1 MGEGVPVPGGS
12 TSRPGQHADPGGGN
26 APPGA
31 TRSGYHHGVPSRVV
45 QLPTRFWASERSL
58 TAFLVLL
65 LLTIF
70 VLPPLL
76 GDRPL
81 ARFTLDVL
89 FCLLLVGG
97 AISAP
102 LSRRL
107 RALIV
112 LASVVA
118 LLTRILEEVAPSAS
132 LEAAAILSR
141 LVSLLLLSVVVLAQ
155 VLKDGTVTL
164 HRIQGAIAAY
174 ILFGLT
180 WASAYQVFMVLDGE
194 AFHGASSMRDLVYY
208 SFVTLTTVG
217 YGDVTPVSHGARML
231 AVAEALTGQL
241 YPAILVARLVSLEVA
256 SRSGGP

>member
-1 MGEGVPVPGGS
+1 MS
-12 TSRPGQHADPGGGN
+12 SRLLRQ
-26 APPGA
+26 
-31 TRSGYHHGVPSRVV
+31 
-45 QLPTRFWASERSL
+45 PTLFWASDRSL

-97 AISAP
+97 ALSAP
-102 LSRRL
+102 LGARL
-107 RALIV
+107 RVLIV
-112 LASVVA
+112 LVSVVA
-118 LLTRILEEVAPSAS
+118 LLTRILEEVMPSAP
-132 LEAAAILSR
+132 LEAAALLSR
-141 LVSLLLLSVVVLAQ
+141 LVSLVLLSVVVLAQ
-155 VLKDGTVTL
+155 VLKAGPVTL

-174 ILFGLT
+174 LLLGLT
-180 WASAYQVFMVLDGE
+180 WANAYQVVQALDAE
-194 AFHGASSMRDLVYY
+194 AFRGATSMRDLMYY

-217 YGDVTPVSHGARML
+217 YGDVTPVAHGARML

-256 SRSGGP
+256 SRTGPPS